1 MSNRFLVRCA
11 WAVAFFALAVEVRG
25 VPALAQDGSRPR
37 DAEANDEFPNA
48 VLPNSA
54 GGDLSLPETR
64 GRVATVLVCMSIE
77 CPISNEYIPTLN
89 RLADK
94 FRTQGVRVVGINPNA
109 GETLGDMAE
118 HARRF
123 KLAFPFVQDAGA
135 KVSRRLRFKVTP
147 EVCVFDSAGKLAYR
161 GRIDDRYRARGGS
174 ADAAASTDLENAIA
188 ELLAG
193 KPVSVSQTKAV
204 GCPIQFVAP
213 PRAG

>member
-1 MSNRFLVRCA
+1 M
-11 WAVAFFALAVEVRG
+11 
-25 VPALAQDGSRPR
+25 PAKR
-37 DAEANDEFPNA
+37 
-48 VLPNSA
+48 SA
-54 GGDLSLPETR
+54 TWPSTR
-64 GRVATVLVCMSIE
+64 
-77 CPISNEYIPTLN
+77 
-89 RLADK
+89 
-94 FRTQGVRVVGINPNA
+94 
-109 GETLGDMAE
+109 
-118 HARRF
+118 HRF

-161 GRIDDRYRARGGS
+161 GRIDDRYRAHGGS

-213 PRAG
+213 PKAG